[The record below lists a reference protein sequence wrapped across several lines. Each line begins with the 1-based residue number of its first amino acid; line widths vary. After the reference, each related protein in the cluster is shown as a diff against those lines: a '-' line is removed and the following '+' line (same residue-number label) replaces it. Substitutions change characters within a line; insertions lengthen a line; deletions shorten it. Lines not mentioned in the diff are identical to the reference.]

1 MSGGEP
7 NNGSVPLIPIQSR
20 RQYGRLDYD
29 IEHDPDDQDD
39 RDRDH
44 LQHHGSYH
52 DSGVRHDVDTSYPG
66 SSYNPTDVNMARTH
80 IAAQLRPRRS
90 STKSAVLVIA
100 SYAFD
105 WIIIIVALG
114 ISYLMGHQRPN
125 MRPFFL
131 EDPNISFPF
140 TEKETVPPW
149 LLVTCMGVIP
159 IFVILIIALIFVPGN
174 TVPKGTPKSLIWKR
188 KLWELHVGWLG
199 LALALSS
206 AWFITNGMKNLFGK
220 PRPDMLSRCNPD
232 LENFEKFIVGGLRV
246 ADGFQRLVSA
256 DICQGTDKPD
266 SQELLEDGFR
276 SYPSGHSSSA
286 AAGLIYLS
294 LFIASKFAI
303 TFPFLAPAPAGQSNP
318 AATFSAFPSRHPANQ
333 VRSRRL
339 QASLE
344 GERLHGAHDPETSD
358 MFARHNKRLAS
369 ARQQAAAPPLY
380 LLIFAS
386 APFFAAIFIASSRW
400 YDFRHHG
407 FDILFGFLIGLICAF
422 FAFRWYHLPVSQG
435 AGWAWGPRCSDK
447 AFWAGVGSFSYA
459 MDWED
464 LTQEFSPVDEE
475 AALGDKD
482 RSMASTGSGGLRG
495 ADDGE
500 EGARRRAQ

>member
-1 MSGGEP
+1 MQA
-7 NNGSVPLIPIQSR
+7 VT
-20 RQYGRLDYD
+20 GRLLAGTCPLS
-29 IEHDPDDQDD
+29 PD
-39 RDRDH
+39 H
-44 LQHHGSYH
+44 E
-52 DSGVRHDVDTSYPG
+52 
-66 SSYNPTDVNMARTH
+66 
-80 IAAQLRPRRS
+80 
-90 STKSAVLVIA
+90 VLIL
-100 SYAFD
+100 S
-105 WIIIIVALG
+105 
-114 ISYLMGHQRPN
+114 R
-125 MRPFFL
+125 
-131 EDPNISFPF
+131 FPF
-140 TEKETVPPW
+140 TENETVPPW

-159 IFVILIIALIFVPGN
+159 VIVVLIISLIFVPGN

-199 LALALSS
+199 LALSLAS

-220 PRPDMLSRCNPD
+220 PRPDLLSRCNPD
-232 LENFEKFIVGGLRV
+232 VDNYTQYIVGGLKV
-246 ADGFQRLVSA
+246 ADGYQRLVSA
-256 DICQGTDKPD
+256 SICRGMTDRSD
-266 SQELLEDGFR
+266 AQELLEDGFR

-303 TFPFLAPAPAGQSNP
+303 TFPFLAPAPAGQANP
-318 AATFSAFPSRHPANQ
+318 AATFSAFPSRHPAA
-333 VRSRRL
+333 RRL

-344 GERLHGAHDPETSD
+344 QEHLHAPAHDQATSEL
-358 MFARHNKRLAS
+358 FARHNKRLAS
-369 ARQQAAAPPLY
+369 VRQQAAAPPLY
-380 LLIFAS
+380 LLIFAA

-422 FAFRWYHLPVSQG
+422 FAFRWYHLPISQG

-464 LTQEFSPVDEE
+464 LSQESGPVDEE
-475 AALGDKD
+475 AGLGGVGDKD

-495 ADDGE
+495 GDDGE
-500 EGARRRAQ
+500 EAARRRAQ